1 MRDCLLVDW
10 GCNDQRP
17 QFPRAIPVFIGLAW
31 SFASDANYS
40 VNTVRDALPGYLALA
55 AHVPLTCSV
64 EYFHA
69 QISIK
74 LGSATAS
81 AAGTLGAS
89 LLAIGAYTAREASV
103 SARSLS
109 LCVN

>member
-1 MRDCLLVDW
+1 MCM
-10 GCNDQRP
+10 

-31 SFASDANYS
+31 SFASDASYS

-69 QISIK
+69 QLSVK
-74 LGSATAS
+74 LGPATAS

-89 LLAIGAYTAREASV
+89 LLAVGAYAAREASV
-103 SARSLS
+103 STSNLHRDG
-109 LCVN
+109 